1 MMEQTSPSEAK
12 KTVKVEQSVLKRND
26 EAAIENRA
34 WLDARRVTAV
44 NLISSPGTGKTTLLE
59 KTLAA
64 LARRNIG
71 CGVIVG
77 DVQTDLDA
85 QRLSGK
91 GAQVRQIE
99 TKNSCHL
106 DALRVGQL
114 LPEVVLEETRLL
126 FIENVG
132 NLICPASFNL
142 GEDFKAAL
150 LSTTEGEEKP
160 LKYPSIFSRAKVV
173 ILTKCDLIPHL
184 DFDLVKCRE
193 NIAKAAPQAAVFELS
208 AKTGEGLDK
217 WVDYLADA
225 AKTRES

>member
-26 EAAIENRA
+26 EAAIENRV

-184 DFDLVKCRE
+184 DFDPVKCRE

-217 WVDYLADA
+217 WIDYLAAA